1 MKMRNHILR
10 MVSVFFL
17 VLMLV
22 GCGIAT
28 YINITSSVFA
38 IDKNDTLTSI
48 TAKYSVSNY
57 SEQLSMISTGGG
69 PALMLGYIVTNRTEV
84 PSFNSYFKSTYQRN
98 NIGLPVS
105 TQEIVTYSSDSLD
118 YSLYQFSDSA
128 ETEFRAPGYYALA
141 DSPTNPD
148 LQFKLEIG
156 LDPIRPTNKVI
167 NFTNLVGSYS
177 LQGLPEL
184 RRFNGESFNTTISSI
199 LSDLENYPDYA
210 IVGSEGSLYLHIF
223 AASSI
228 TRGNFSNIYWTNLAH
243 LGYLQLN

>member
-17 VLMLV
+17 VLV
-22 GCGIAT
+22 FGGCGIAT
-28 YINITSSVFA
+28 YINITSSVYA
-38 IDKNDTLTSI
+38 IEKNDTLTSI

-57 SEQLSMISTGGG
+57 SEQLSMISIGGG
-69 PALMLGYIVTNRTEV
+69 PALMLGYIVTNRTEI
-84 PSFNSYFKSTYQRN
+84 PSFNSYFKTTYQRN

-105 TQEIVTYSSDSLD
+105 DQKIVTYTSGSMN
-118 YSLYQFSDSA
+118 YALYQFSDDN
-128 ETEFRAPGYYALA
+128 ETEFRAPGYYSLA

-167 NFTNLVGSYS
+167 NFTSLAGSYS

-184 RRFNGESFNTTISSI
+184 RRYNGESFNTTISSI
-199 LSDLENYPDYA
+199 LNDLESYPDYA

-228 TRGNFSNIYWTNLAH
+228 TRGNFSNIYWTDLAH

>member
-10 MVSVFFL
+10 MVSVFFIVL
-17 VLMLV
+17 VLV

-28 YINITSSVFA
+28 YISITSSVYA

-57 SEQLSMISTGGG
+57 SEQLSMISIGGG

-84 PSFNSYFKSTYQRN
+84 PSFNSYFKSAYQRN

-105 TQEIVTYSSDSLD
+105 TQEIVAYTSGSMNYA
-118 YSLYQFSDSA
+118 LYQFSDGA
-128 ETEFRAPGYYALA
+128 ENQFRAPGYYALA

-156 LDPIRPTNKVI
+156 QDPSNIANDVI
-167 NFTNLVGSYS
+167 NYNKLSGSYT

-184 RRFNGESFNTTISSI
+184 RRYNGESFNTTISSI
-199 LSDLENYPDYA
+199 LNNLESYPDYA

-228 TRGNFSNIYWTNLAH
+228 TRGNFSNIYWTDLAH
-243 LGYLQLN
+243 LGYLKLN